1 MDLWLAELA
10 LAEVNETGDG
20 YLVYLAERLEGAAFE
35 GFSNEQAAFLHARA
49 RIAASWSPM
58 RRRKRQEQAEHDDKP
73 EAVVP
78 LDPVNEAVVIAAAC
92 VSKEVAD
99 ELLPTV
105 PADHFFGRGH
115 AKAWDTL
122 REMHRRKLY
131 YDPST
136 VTQMSGGEVDV
147 AYLETL
153 IKERPERPPNLRH
166 HIDALRWD
174 KARVDTAR
182 GPLAAL
188 LAALHDV
195 TTAPDRVRQ
204 LARQI
209 GESFAGHGS
218 DRYIATALDVSRVQ
232 SKILLERLHGLACYS
247 YGIPTLDT
255 YSDGPNVGRPRMIPG
270 AAPGKITCFTG
281 TSGSGKTTIACQIIL
296 EMARQK
302 RRCLVGAWET
312 GPGPTLELMAS
323 MSLGFSRTDVMTG
336 QYNQDDVRDLCEEME
351 RIGEYVKFFRLP
363 FGKARAERGGGQN
376 DRQLDIIRQ
385 VIADSRAEVF
395 LADLMRRAM
404 KETRPDDEEQ
414 FLFRLQADG
423 EELGVHQIWLHQIL
437 SKELEQRRDKR
448 PTRDALKGSFSWV
461 EVPDTVIGWHREALW
476 KDVTDDSVQAIIM
489 KQRYGD
495 WPMAVEF
502 DWDKQ
507 YGMISNGRSIE
518 YARPGEDSDLD
529 TFISG
534 GGRGRRH

>member
-1 MDLWLAELA
+1 
-10 LAEVNETGDG
+10 
-20 YLVYLAERLEGAAFE
+20 
-35 GFSNEQAAFLHARA
+35 
-49 RIAASWSPM
+49 M
-58 RRRKRQEQAEHDDKP
+58 RRRKSQQQREETEDKP

-78 LDPVNEAVVIAAAC
+78 LDPVNEQVVIAAAC

-122 REMHRRKLY
+122 RELQRRGMY
-131 YDPST
+131 YDPAT
-136 VTQMSGGEVDV
+136 ITQMSGGEVDV
-147 AYLETL
+147 SYLETL
-153 IKERPERPPNLRH
+153 LKERPARPPNLRH
-166 HIDALRWD
+166 HVDALRWD
-174 KARVDTAR
+174 KARVDAAR
-182 GPLAAL
+182 GPLGAL

-195 TTAPDRVRQ
+195 TTPPDRVRQ

-218 DRYIATALDVSRVQ
+218 DRYIATAADVSRLQ
-232 SKILLERLHGLACYS
+232 SKTLLERLEGLACYS
-247 YGIPTLDT
+247 YGIPSLDT
-255 YSDGPNVGRPRMIPG
+255 YADGPNFGKPRMIPG
-270 AAPGKITCFTG
+270 TAPGKITCFTG
-281 TSGSGKTTIACQIIL
+281 TSGSGKTTIACQVIL

-302 RRCLVGAWET
+302 RSCLVGAWET

-336 QYNQDDVRDLCEEME
+336 QYNREDVRDLCTEME

-363 FGKARAERGGGQN
+363 FGRARAERGASAN

-385 VIADSRAEVF
+385 VMADSRCEVF

-404 KETRPDDEEQ
+404 KETKPDDEEQ

-437 SKELEQRRDKR
+437 SKELERRPDKR
-448 PTRDALKGSFSWV
+448 PTRDALKGSFSWI

-476 KDVTDDSVQAIIM
+476 KDVADDRVQGIVM

-502 DWDKQ
+502 KWDKE
-507 YGMISNGRSIE
+507 YGVISDGVSVD
-518 YARPGEDSDLD
+518 YARPGETDDLD
-529 TFISG
+529 VFMG
-534 GGRGRRH
+534 GGRGRGRRH